1 MYERQP
7 KDVSLVLWHVA
18 EMPQSQYA
26 FREHGLCMNTA
37 LSTSLRDV
45 FSTKQMPTESTSSL
59 DDRDG
64 SLLLQKEM
72 TDKSICDVSHAL
84 NSKKETVC
92 LSGTVVADDDIALNM
107 QYNIATTAVTE
118 HQWRT

>member
-1 MYERQP
+1 
-7 KDVSLVLWHVA
+7 
-18 EMPQSQYA
+18 
-26 FREHGLCMNTA
+26 MNTA

-45 FSTKQMPTESTSSL
+45 FSTKQMPTEDTSSL

-92 LSGTVVADDDIALNM
+92 LSGTMVADDDIALNM
-107 QYNIATTAVTE
+107 QYDITPTAVTE